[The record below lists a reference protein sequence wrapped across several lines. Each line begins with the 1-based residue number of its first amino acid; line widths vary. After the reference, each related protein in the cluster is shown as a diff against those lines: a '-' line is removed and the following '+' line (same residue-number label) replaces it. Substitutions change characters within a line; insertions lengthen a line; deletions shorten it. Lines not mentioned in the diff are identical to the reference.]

1 MANQKSPSSQNCRKG
16 SNLFG
21 NDDEY
26 FLRCCLDYNWP
37 LVDKCC
43 DDLVRILTTPGTSSS
58 PETTKASSS
67 RIHLLREK
75 ATRQLLAK
83 DRWGNTPLH
92 AACYHKPSVQ
102 TVAAILKVASL
113 LPSGPYQL
121 HFVKN
126 DRHTTPLTI
135 ACTNGASNQVIEEL
149 LRPSS
154 PGMIRGGACVNEG
167 NNDGQSTFLGLLQ
180 RYEMNRLFPALK
192 PTYVPLEKV
201 TSIEGVPDISS
212 IFTPS
217 TSLESMSSTGND
229 KSRNTMLAAA
239 LTDEEWDRLTLSSTM
254 FQTFWQILDTLMQA
268 AWWSN
273 HESVENTA
281 DLRGSF
287 HSIVH
292 SAAYLA
298 EIFPAK
304 LTDLVLRTNPHV
316 FISTDD
322 TDSNAILPLH
332 LAISTNQVQ
341 RINRIHPR
349 LVYQR
354 KYFIDRLL
362 EMDPSAALRPMP
374 KMNYN
379 NNNNNSHHR
388 SALCQA
394 IASGLTWHIP
404 SLPENVLLQEFKNEQ
419 VVGPSN
425 MERGPLQ
432 SLWHCAPGALYEIDP
447 VTGIYPCML
456 AASVATSN
464 DDDGSFSVD
473 TIYNLLRLYPQV
485 LAGSS

>member
-1 MANQKSPSSQNCRKG
+1 MAKQKSTSPQSCQKESI
-16 SNLFG
+16 LFG
-21 NDDEY
+21 DDDEY

-43 DDLVRILTTPGTSSS
+43 DDLVRILTTPTTLSS
-58 PETTKASSS
+58 PATTQVSSS
-67 RIHLLREK
+67 RIHLLQEK
-75 ATRQLLAK
+75 ATRQLLTK
-83 DRWGNTPLH
+83 DSWGNTPLH

-126 DRHTTPLTI
+126 DRHTTPLI
-135 ACTNGASNQVIEEL
+135 VACTNGASNQVIEEL

-154 PGMIRGGACVNEG
+154 PGMIRGGVCVNEG
-167 NNDGQSTFLGLLQ
+167 NDDGQSTFLGLLQ

-201 TSIEGVPDISS
+201 ASIEGVPDFSS
-212 IFTPS
+212 IFNPS
-217 TSLESMSSTGND
+217 TSLESMSSIVD
-229 KSRNTMLAAA
+229 AKSRNALLVAA
-239 LTDEEWDRLTLSSTM
+239 LTDEEWDQLALSSTM
-254 FQTFWQILDTLMQA
+254 FQTFWQVLDSLMQA
-268 AWWSN
+268 AWWSS

-281 DLRGSF
+281 YLRGSF

-292 SAAYLA
+292 SAAYLS
-298 EIFPAK
+298 ETFPAK
-304 LTDLVLRTNPHV
+304 LTNLVLRTNSDI
-316 FISTDD
+316 FISTED

-332 LAISTNQVQ
+332 LAISTNHVQ

-349 LVYQR
+349 LAYQR

-362 EMDPSAALRPMP
+362 EMDPSAAIRPMP
-374 KMNYN
+374 KI
-379 NNNNNSHHR
+379 NNNSGHHR

-404 SLPENVLLQEFKNEQ
+404 SLPENLLLQEFKNEH
-419 VVGPSN
+419 VVDPTS

-432 SLWHCAPGALYEIDP
+432 SLWKCAPGALYEIDP

-456 AASVATSN
+456 AASVATSH
-464 DDDGSFSVD
+464 DDDDSFAVD